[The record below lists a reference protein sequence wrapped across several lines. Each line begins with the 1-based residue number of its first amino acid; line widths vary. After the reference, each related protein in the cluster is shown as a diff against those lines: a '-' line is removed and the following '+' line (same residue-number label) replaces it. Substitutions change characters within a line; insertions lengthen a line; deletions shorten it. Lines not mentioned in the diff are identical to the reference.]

1 MKISDLHIS
10 KRTVILAVVVVFA
23 AAASPMVS
31 QSFLSGGYLAT
42 SDLPDSVKILPALP
56 SADSGAIKRDEVAS
70 QAGLALR
77 GGPRWEL
84 AKVDALMFYPNGMSV
99 FSCAAGRV
107 IGQAETPV
115 TDRFLKKVARDFAG
129 STGAAK
135 RLYMRHRPFMDNGQP
150 SCTPDHESG
159 LRKDGSYPS
168 GHSAIG
174 YGWGLVLGDLLPKQ
188 SKALLARG
196 VAFGDSRRVCNVHWL
211 SDVEAGRVMAG
222 ATLQK
227 LRQNSAFKADLALAR
242 AEMTGVA
249 AKAVDAAECAK
260 EKAALAVK

>member
-1 MKISDLHIS
+1 MKLTGLNIR
-10 KRTVILAVVVVFA
+10 KRTLVLAGVVVLA

-31 QSFLSGGYLAT
+31 QSFFSGGYLAGA
-42 SDLPDSVKILPALP
+42 DLPDSVKILPPMPA
-56 SADSGAIKRDEVAS
+56 ADSGVVKRDEAAS

-77 GGPRWEL
+77 GTARWEL
-84 AKVDALMFYPNGMSV
+84 AKLDAAMFYPTGMSV
-99 FSCAAGRV
+99 FSCAAGR
-107 IGQAETPV
+107 IINATETPV
-115 TDRFLKKVARDFAG
+115 TDKLLKRVARDLAG

-150 SCTPDHESG
+150 SCTPDMETG

-174 YGWGLVLGDLLPKQ
+174 YGWGLVLADVLPKQ
-188 SKALLARG
+188 STALVARG

-227 LRQNSAFKADLALAR
+227 LRSDMAFKADVALAR
-242 AEMTGVA
+242 AELAGVV
-249 AKAVDAAECAK
+249 AKPVDAAECGR
-260 EKAALAVK
+260 ERAALGLK